1 MAATD
6 FGAQIL
12 RTKIHRPP
20 VDDDHIHRPSLLAR
34 LDRHRHRPLTL
45 ISAPAGYGKSTLASC
60 WLASADVPGAWV
72 SLDENDND
80 PRFFLAYVVAA
91 VQAIFP
97 GSFPTT
103 KTLLNTRTFPP
114 VSALAPSLINEL
126 DAIDAAFILVLDD
139 YHAIKEKAV
148 HDLVAQLLAHPP
160 APMHLVLVS
169 RYEPPLSIAL
179 FRAHRQMTEIRARD
193 LRFSL
198 SDTITYLEGALGT
211 AVTEDIA
218 IELEKKTEGW
228 VTGILLAALSLRELG
243 GVDRCL
249 PNLTGN
255 HQQDAISTC
264 VSQLPG
270 NNRFIMDY
278 FIAEIISRQP
288 AHRKNMLLRTAILK
302 QFDAGLCDAICLE
315 SRDGESRAMSG
326 REFINWLSRSNL
338 FVIALDHEGRWFR
351 YHHLFQQLLV
361 RLLKREFSEA
371 TIAALHQNA
380 SAWLERHDRV
390 IDAIDHALASGDV
403 RAASQVIERH
413 RHTVLNSD
421 NWPLLENWI
430 ARFPEDC
437 QQNQPAILI
446 AKAWFSNFRGAIWA
460 IPPLLERLDFLKRNE
475 ALDSSLEG
483 EIAFFKAVAL
493 FWSGRIGESLDF
505 FQHALGSIDKNRT
518 GAQNEMDIYFATAS
532 QMLGRAQSVTQKY
545 QQEVYHQAKDGPRKA
560 RLIGCLIFVHLLSGD
575 LAEALPWVRTLRDM
589 GSHTQNQYITAW
601 GEYLLGYIHYQKNDL
616 KTAVRHFSQAIEWRF
631 FLDLNSPIDNYAGL
645 ALAYQ
650 AMQHPGEADETIGHM
665 LEFTHQSTSVDLMN
679 LALAVKAELML
690 ARGDPVS
697 AAQQLGGLHGPVD
710 NSPMLFWIVE
720 PRITRLRAL
729 LSQAPAQIQP
739 KIAEHLDGLLQL
751 AQATHNIP
759 QTIAMLNLKASA
771 CKKLNDTRLAVTF
784 LKQSLTLARPGGWVR
799 PFVVP
804 GPEMRSLFDCLDRN
818 ELAGSHVDAIIT
830 ALDAEKTGLPG
841 TVSMPQT
848 PSSRASSASNLAAP
862 LTQREID
869 VLELLKG
876 RLSNQEIAD
885 ILFISPETVKRHL
898 YNIYKKLSVRNR
910 REASAKIAALKS
922 LP

>member
-1 MAATD
+1 
-6 FGAQIL
+6 
-12 RTKIHRPP
+12 
-20 VDDDHIHRPSLLAR
+20 
-34 LDRHRHRPLTL
+34 
-45 ISAPAGYGKSTLASC
+45 
-60 WLASADVPGAWV
+60 
-72 SLDENDND
+72 
-80 PRFFLAYVVAA
+80 
-91 VQAIFP
+91 
-97 GSFPTT
+97 
-103 KTLLNTRTFPP
+103 
-114 VSALAPSLINEL
+114 
-126 DAIDAAFILVLDD
+126 
-139 YHAIKEKAV
+139 
-148 HDLVAQLLAHPP
+148 
-160 APMHLVLVS
+160 
-169 RYEPPLSIAL
+169 
-179 FRAHRQMTEIRARD
+179 
-193 LRFSL
+193 
-198 SDTITYLEGALGT
+198 
-211 AVTEDIA
+211 
-218 IELEKKTEGW
+218 
-228 VTGILLAALSLRELG
+228 
-243 GVDRCL
+243 
-249 PNLTGN
+249 
-255 HQQDAISTC
+255 
-264 VSQLPG
+264 
-270 NNRFIMDY
+270 
-278 FIAEIISRQP
+278 
-288 AHRKNMLLRTAILK
+288 
-302 QFDAGLCDAICLE
+302 
-315 SRDGESRAMSG
+315 MSG
-326 REFINWLSRSNL
+326 REFINWLNRSNL

-460 IPPLLERLDFLKRNE
+460 IPPILERLDFLKRNE

-759 QTIAMLNLKASA
+759 QTIAMLNLKALA

-818 ELAGSHVDAIIT
+818 ELAGSHIDAIIT